1 MSLTEIIIE
10 NIGVFAAAG
19 GGVLGAVLAALWVVR
34 YRLPSLE
41 ERTNDHDTRISELE
55 SDRTKGCF
63 SLVKKSEL
71 YREDGQP
78 VYVHVDS
85 CKQARSECGKDGD
98 EDILAIRNDLHLLKN
113 RLEQME
119 RARANA
125 RSLQLQFMSAVK
137 EKLDLKFT
145 VPVD

>member
-1 MSLTEIIIE
+1 MALTAIIVE

-19 GGVLGAVLAALWVVR
+19 GAVLGAVLAALWVVR
-34 YRLPSLE
+34 YRLPVLE
-41 ERTNDHDTRISELE
+41 KCTKDHAARITELE
-55 SDRTKGCF
+55 TARIGCF
-63 SLVKKSEL
+63 SLVKRSEL
-71 YREDGQP
+71 YHEDGRP
-78 VYVHVDS
+78 IYVHVEG
-85 CKQARSECGKDGD
+85 CKQSRAECGKDGD
-98 EDILAIRNDLHLLKN
+98 EDLLAIRNDMTVVKN
-113 RLEQME
+113 RLEEME